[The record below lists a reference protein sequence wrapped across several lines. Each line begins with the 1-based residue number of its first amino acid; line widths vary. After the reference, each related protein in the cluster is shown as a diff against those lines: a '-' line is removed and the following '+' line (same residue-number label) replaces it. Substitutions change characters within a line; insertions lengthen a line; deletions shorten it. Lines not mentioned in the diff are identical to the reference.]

1 MLNFILVT
9 ETVNMT
15 PKQMSVQVKDF
26 DLKVKVLDLKVKVTD
41 IHNLS
46 EIFTRCTCSIDLDI
60 VHCLNLKLLCSQS

>member
-26 DLKVKVLDLKVKVTD
+26 DLKVKVTD

-60 VHCLNLKLLCSQS
+60 VHCLNLKLFCSQS

>member
-26 DLKVKVLDLKVKVTD
+26 DLKVKVTD

-46 EIFTRCTCSIDLDI
+46 EIFTRYTCSIDLDI